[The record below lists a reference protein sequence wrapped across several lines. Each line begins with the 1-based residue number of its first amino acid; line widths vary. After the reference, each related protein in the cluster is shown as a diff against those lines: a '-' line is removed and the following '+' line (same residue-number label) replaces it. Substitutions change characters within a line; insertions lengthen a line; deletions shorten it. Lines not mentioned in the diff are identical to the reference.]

1 MFQNWVTKGRER
13 EIEAFNYLICLP
25 ERGGGED
32 CVYVRVCV
40 SVCVRVCVYVCV
52 CTRVCTG
59 WWWGD
64 YLIWSPPF
72 F

>member
-25 ERGGGED
+25 ERGAGGGRAK

-40 SVCVRVCVYVCV
+40 RVCV
-52 CTRVCTG
+52 G
-59 WWWGD
+59 GGD
-64 YLIWSPPF
+64 YFIRSPLF
-72 F
+72 